1 MNSWTRQR
9 LFLLIAILII
19 SAYRITS
26 GEWAIPLPEV
36 IHYLSPYLPD
46 SEAVSPKGIIIRSV
60 RLPRVLCAVGTGGL
74 LAVSGAVFQGLL
86 ANPLAEPY
94 TLGVASGAA
103 FGAAAGIMAGTF
115 AVMPC
120 AFAGAMAALALT
132 GLIAFRGGS
141 ERVIL
146 AGVISNALLS
156 AGVTFLKAAA
166 GDKLSAVVLW
176 MMGSLA
182 GAGPSDAVSV
192 WLGAV
197 GVSVCSYAFGSV
209 LDAMSL
215 GRDYAAALGVNESRV
230 RISLAAV
237 TSLCVSVCVSSFGV
251 IGFVGLV
258 VPHVARS
265 LVGAVHRRVV
275 VHSFLI
281 GGLVLSAADCA
292 AQMMGE
298 LPVGV
303 ITALIGGPF
312 FCRVLMKRQP

>member
-9 LFLLIAILII
+9 VFLLGAIFII

-26 GEWAIPLPEV
+26 GEWSIPFPEV
-36 IHYLSPYLPD
+36 VHYLSPFLP
-46 SEAVSPKGIIIRSV
+46 EAEASSPKAVIIRSV
-60 RLPRVLCAVGTGGL
+60 RLPRVLCSVGTGGL
-74 LAVSGAVFQGLL
+74 LAVSGAVFQGVL

-103 FGAAAGIMAGTF
+103 FGAAAGLMAGTF

-156 AGVTFLKAAA
+156 AGVTFLKATA
-166 GDKLSAVVLW
+166 GDKLGAVVLW

-182 GAGPSDAVSV
+182 GAGAGSAVSV
-192 WLGAV
+192 WAAAL
-197 GVSVCSYAFGSV
+197 GVSVCAYAFGPE

-215 GRDYAAALGVNESRV
+215 GHDYAATLGVNEGRA
-230 RISLAAV
+230 RIFFAGV
-237 TSLCVSVCVSSFGV
+237 TSLGVSVCVSSFGV

-275 VHSFLI
+275 IHSFLI
-281 GGLVLSAADCA
+281 GGLVLCAADCA

-312 FCRVLMKRQP
+312 FCRVLMKR

>member
-9 LFLLIAILII
+9 IFLLIAIIII

-26 GEWAIPLPEV
+26 GEWNIPMPEV
-36 IHYLSPYLPD
+36 IHYLSPFL
-46 SEAVSPKGIIIRSV
+46 SEAEATTPKAIIIRSV
-60 RLPRVLCAVGTGGL
+60 RLPRVLCAIGTGGL

-103 FGAAAGIMAGTF
+103 FGAAFGIMAGTF

-120 AFAGAMAALALT
+120 AFAGAMMALALT
-132 GLIAFRGGS
+132 GLISFKGGG
-141 ERVIL
+141 ERIIL
-146 AGVISNALLS
+146 AGVISNAILS
-156 AGVTFLKAAA
+156 AGVTFLKATA
-166 GDKLSAVVLW
+166 GDKLGAVVLW

-192 WLGAV
+192 WLGAA
-197 GVSVCSYAFGSV
+197 GVSVCAYVFGAV
-209 LDAMSL
+209 LDAMAL
-215 GRDYAAALGVNESRV
+215 GRDYAATLGVNERRA
-230 RISLAAV
+230 RILFAAV
-237 TSLCVSVCVSSFGV
+237 TSLGVSMCVSSFGV

-258 VPHVARS
+258 VPHVARG
-265 LVGAVHRRVV
+265 LVGAIHRRVV
-275 VHSFLI
+275 IHSFLI
-281 GGLVLSAADCA
+281 GGLVLSIADYC

-312 FCRVLMKRQP
+312 FCRVLMKR